1 MPPGSLPAP
10 FLPGLRLAERFYTE
24 VVGPLVERYRHSAA
38 FLGTGSDVLGFD
50 TERSTDHGWGPHL
63 QVFVAGADVEDVEL
77 LLEEELPESFAGWP
91 VRYGWDAVPVTHHVE
106 VAERAGWFDRRLG
119 FDPCG
124 PIAVADWLTAPTQ
137 ILLELTS
144 GGVFR
149 DERGELGRARD
160 AIAWYP
166 QDVWLWLLACQWRR
180 IAQEEAFV
188 GRAAEAGDELGSRVV
203 AARLCRDLMR
213 LCFLLERRYAPY
225 SKWLG
230 TAFARLDAAA
240 ELGPVLLKALAADDY
255 PAREGALVL
264 AYEAVA
270 RRQNA
275 LAPTDAEDA
284 TARPFYE
291 RPYRVLGADRFVAA
305 CLAQVEDE
313 ALRALPLV
321 GSVDQL
327 ADSTD
332 ALSAPL
338 VARRLGAVYGP
349 S

>member
-1 MPPGSLPAP
+1 MS
-10 FLPGLRLAERFYTE
+10 
-24 VVGPLVERYRHSAA
+24 SAS
-38 FLGTGSDVLGFD
+38 T
-50 TERSTDHGWGPHL
+50 RSARPTT
-63 QVFVAGADVEDVEL
+63 
-77 LLEEELPESFAGWP
+77 
-91 VRYGWDAVPVTHHVE
+91 AVT
-106 VAERAGWFDRRLG
+106 
-119 FDPCG
+119 
-124 PIAVADWLTAPTQ
+124 DWLTAPAQ

-144 GGVFR
+144 GAVFR
-149 DERGELGRARD
+149 DEHGELGRARD
-160 AIAWYP
+160 ALAWYP

-203 AARLCRDLMR
+203 AARLCRDVMR

-240 ELGPVLLKALAADDY
+240 ELGPALMGALAAKDY
-255 PAREGALVL
+255 PAREDALVQ

-275 LAPTDAEDA
+275 LRLAEPQAA

-291 RPYRVLGADRFVAA
+291 RPYRVLGADRLVAA
-305 CLAQVEDE
+305 CIARIEDDQ
-313 ALRALPLV
+313 LRALPLV
-321 GSVDQL
+321 GSVDQV

-332 ALSAPL
+332 VLSAPVL
-338 VARRLGAVYGP
+338 ARRLGAVYEP